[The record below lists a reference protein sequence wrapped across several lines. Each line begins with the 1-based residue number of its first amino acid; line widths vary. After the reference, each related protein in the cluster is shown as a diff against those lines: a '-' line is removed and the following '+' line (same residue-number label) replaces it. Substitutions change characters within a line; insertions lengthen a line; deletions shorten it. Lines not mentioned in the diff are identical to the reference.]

1 MVRLR
6 AEENRYLVEARG
18 REAVLVGRIPGCR
31 ANAHAGA
38 LQLPRQPGVI
48 LALDELFGPD
58 GWEHP
63 ADLAIEVA
71 ETRGRELGEAQQ
83 IATVGLSGNELAV
96 ECAFADKELVKLVP
110 GYRWSAPQRR
120 WFLPAS
126 PMALQVL
133 ERRFGNRLEVAPEVR
148 EYLELRARDEE
159 AALARSMTP
168 TEPPAAETP
177 AEPVAVTALSGEPE
191 AAGPGGLPG
200 TGALMERLDRL
211 AGAVE
216 DLVAVLRG
224 AQALPLPSP
233 GAGPAAAHASEGHPQ
248 LDQSWRDLLLQ
259 AGQDVSAAR
268 AAVNARMQTAPPG
281 EVRELQAVAGIVAWM
296 AGDADGALTY
306 LRRALEDGT
315 GPGDEELSR
324 QALDTYGRAALGLLA
339 GTCRPA
345 RELHNNLDLLEA
357 LRADVHRAGL
367 GFAPEAL
374 ASKEALAKLEYLVND
389 RVLRRADARLSD
401 LSRVAHLL
409 AVSRGNSWMAAERVS
424 DLLRDR
430 EIGPE
435 GFALGVG
442 ILADALLEAE
452 SMEEWRYRW
461 PSPDPAESMKDLR
474 WLVEACLARLEGAQP
489 ESAALAALA
498 CLACIASGPA
508 EWAAIEER
516 RALLRHVRVGSQE
529 RPYAEF
535 LAAFAPAAAGH
546 GSITRHF
553 PGYVQFLSG
562 VRLDTSAPH
571 LLDVFMMQ
579 SGNAGGL
586 THRLAEEVIPKALE
600 QGIGNPAVLL
610 ELLDLVAESPRG
622 DSQLNAIAELIE
634 DERIIGAERF
644 SHEQR
649 LAVYRRALA
658 EAQRR
663 GHDIDGEEAFD
674 RLVREMLRHGRV
686 EELRTTCHEL
696 ATSFRAIRHAALE
709 VALEL
714 ALEAG
719 EPFEELADNL
729 LALANRPEAA
739 TLRHEIDG
747 LAMVY
752 PAMASY
758 LDGRASTPARAP
770 EEADLSGRRVVIAG
784 GHEWLRKNALPV
796 LAGRWKLDVTWL
808 DPDAAKN
815 GAQALGLAG
824 GTSDLIVVNTA
835 CIGHAAS
842 ARVTAEAKSSGKK
855 YVFQGSRGVGA
866 LISCVRRAFE
876 GGPEP
881 EDPPRRSR
889 VSERRRLVR

>member
-18 REAVLVGRIPGCR
+18 REAVLVRRIPGCR
-31 ANAHAGA
+31 SNAHAGA

-71 ETRGRELGEAQQ
+71 ETRGRELGAAEH
-83 IATVGLSGNELAV
+83 IARVELSGNELAV

-126 PMALQVL
+126 PMALHVL
-133 ERRFGNRLEVAPEVR
+133 ERRFGTRLEVAAGVR

-159 AALARSMTP
+159 AALARSMV
-168 TEPPAAETP
+168 PAEAPATETP
-177 AEPVAVTALSGEPE
+177 AEPATPPVATGEPH
-191 AAGPGGLPG
+191 AGASG
-200 TGALMERLDRL
+200 TQGTSALIERLDRL

-216 DLVAVLRG
+216 ELVAILRG
-224 AQALPLPSP
+224 AQPPPMPLP
-233 GAGPAAAHASEGHPQ
+233 APAAPAAEGQEQ

-315 GPGDEELSR
+315 GPGDEELLR

-339 GTCRPA
+339 AACRPA
-345 RELHNNLDLLEA
+345 REMHSNLDLLEA
-357 LRADVHRAGL
+357 LRADIHRAGL

-374 ASKEALAKLEYLVND
+374 ASKEALARLEYLVND
-389 RVLRRADARLSD
+389 RVLRRADPGLSD

-430 EIGPE
+430 EIGPD

-474 WLVEACLARLEGAQP
+474 WLVEACLARLDGAQP

-498 CLACIASGPA
+498 CLACIASGPPD
-508 EWAAIEER
+508 WASAEER

-546 GSITRHF
+546 GAIARHF
-553 PGYVQFLSG
+553 PGYIQFLRD

-610 ELLDLVAESPRG
+610 DLLDLVAESPRG
-622 DSQLNAIAELIE
+622 DSQLNAIAGLIE
-634 DERIIGAERF
+634 DQRVIGAERF

-663 GHDIDGEEAFD
+663 GHDHDGEEAFD
-674 RLVREMLRHGRV
+674 RLVRELLRHGRV
-686 EELRTTCHEL
+686 EDLRTTCHEL

-729 LALANRPEAA
+729 LALASRPEAE

-758 LDGRASTPARAP
+758 LDGHASTPAQAP
-770 EEADLSGRRVVIAG
+770 DEADLSGKRVVIAG
-784 GHEWLRKNALPV
+784 GHQWLRKNALPI
-796 LAGRWKLDVTWL
+796 LAGQWKLDVTWL
-808 DPDAAKN
+808 DPDEAKN

-866 LISCVRRAFE
+866 LVSCVRRAFE
-876 GGPEP
+876 SGPEP
-881 EDPPRRSR
+881 EDTPRRSR
-889 VSERRRLVR
+889 LSERRRLVR

>member
-6 AEENRYLVEARG
+6 AEESRYLVEARG
-18 REAVLVGRIPGCR
+18 REATLVRRIPGCR
-31 ANAHAGA
+31 VNAHAGA

-71 ETRGRELGEAQQ
+71 ETRGRELGDAEHT
-83 IATVGLSGNELAV
+83 ATVELAGNELAV

-120 WFLPAS
+120 WYLPAS
-126 PMALQVL
+126 PMALRVL
-133 ERRFGNRLEVAPEVR
+133 ERRFGDRLHVGAGVR

-168 TEPPAAETP
+168 REPPVEAALEERPAAAAGGEAPAAETADP
-177 AEPVAVTALSGEPE
+177 SSP
-191 AAGPGGLPG
+191 
-200 TGALMERLDRL
+200 GALMERLDRL
-211 AGAVE
+211 ATAVE
-216 DLVAVLRG
+216 ELVAILRG
-224 AQALPLPSP
+224 GQPVSIASP
-233 GAGPAAAHASEGHPQ
+233 PAPADAAAPAEEPAH
-248 LDQSWRDLLLQ
+248 LDQSWHDVLLQ
-259 AGQDVSAAR
+259 ASRDAPAAR

-281 EVRELQAVAGIVAWM
+281 EVRDLQAVAGIVAWM
-296 AGDADGALTY
+296 AGDPDSALSY
-306 LRRALEDGT
+306 LRRALEDGA
-315 GPGDEELSR
+315 GPTDADLVR
-324 QALDTYGRAALGLLA
+324 HALDTYGAAARGLLSA
-339 GTCRPA
+339 ACGPA
-345 RELHNNLDLLEA
+345 RELQHNQDLLEA
-357 LRADVHRAGL
+357 LRADIHRAGL
-367 GFAPEAL
+367 GFSPEAL
-374 ASKEALAKLEYLVND
+374 ASKEALARLEYLVND
-389 RVLRRADARLSD
+389 RVLRRADPALSD

-430 EIGPE
+430 EIGPD

-442 ILADALLEAE
+442 ILANALLEAE

-474 WLVEACLARLEGAQP
+474 WLVEACLARLAGAQP

-498 CLACIASGPA
+498 CLACVASGPA
-508 EWAAIEER
+508 EWATVEER
-516 RALLRHVRVGSQE
+516 RTLLRHVRVGSQE

-535 LAAFAPAAAGH
+535 LAAFAPAAAGNA
-546 GSITRHF
+546 SIVRNF
-553 PGYVQFLSG
+553 PGYIQFLRD

-586 THRLAEEVIPKALE
+586 THRLAEEVIPGAIK
-600 QGIGNPAVLL
+600 QGITEPGVLL

-622 DSQLNAIAELIE
+622 DSQLNMIAGMIE
-634 DERIIGAERF
+634 DGGITGAERF
-644 SHEQR
+644 THEQR
-649 LAVYRRALA
+649 VAMYRRALA

-663 GHDIDGEEAFD
+663 GHDVDGEEAFN
-674 RLVREMLRHGRV
+674 RLVRELQRHGRV

-696 ATSFRAIRHAALE
+696 AASFKAIRHAALE

-729 LALANRPEAA
+729 LALANRPEAG
-739 TLRHEIDG
+739 TLRHEIEG
-747 LAMVY
+747 LSLVY
-752 PAMASY
+752 PAMDAYLAERQAS
-758 LDGRASTPARAP
+758 PAG
-770 EEADLSGRRVVIAG
+770 LSEDAGLVGRRVVIAG
-784 GHEWLRKNALPV
+784 GHAWLRKNALPI
-796 LAGRWKLDVTWL
+796 LEGKWSIEVTWL
-808 DPDAAKN
+808 DPDEAKN
-815 GAQALGLAG
+815 SAQALGLAA

-866 LISCVRRAFE
+866 LVSCVRRALE
-876 GGPEP
+876 AGDEV
-881 EDPPRRSR
+881 EEAPRRSR
-889 VSERRRLVR
+889 TSERRRLVR